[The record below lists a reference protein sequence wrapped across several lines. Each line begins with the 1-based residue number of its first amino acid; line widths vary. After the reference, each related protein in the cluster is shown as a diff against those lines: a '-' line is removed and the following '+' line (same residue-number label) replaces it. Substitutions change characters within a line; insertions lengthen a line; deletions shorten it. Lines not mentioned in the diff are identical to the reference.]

1 VVGAVVG
8 ASATHLRRLWATA
21 VVGSPARHRDLR
33 ICRSD
38 LLRILYGTVQYE
50 AGAMSVN
57 LTTHE
62 LDSPPWLR
70 VESTLMATARLVRTA
85 FDVRL
90 APLDLNLTQASL
102 LGYIVEFGATTQTQL
117 ADRLGIGR
125 AAIGSVVDQLESR
138 GLIERTPNPADRRV
152 WLVAITPAGTDLAH
166 RISEVDEVLRADLRR
181 GIGREERQ
189 ALAWVMTRL
198 QQNLQSAITGPVA
211 TTPAAAPGS
220 INESPV
226 NESTNNRREK

>member
-1 VVGAVVG
+1 MT
-8 ASATHLRRLWATA
+8 S
-21 VVGSPARHRDLR
+21 
-33 ICRSD
+33 
-38 LLRILYGTVQYE
+38 
-50 AGAMSVN
+50 N

-70 VESTLMATARLVRTA
+70 VESTLMATARLVRVA

-102 LGYIVEFGATTQTQL
+102 LGYVVEFGATTQTQL

-138 GLIERTPNPADRRV
+138 GLVERTSNSADRRV
-152 WLVAITPAGTDLAH
+152 WLVAITTAGTELAQ

-198 QQNLQSAITGPVA
+198 QQNLQLAIAGEPATSGPSTSDPSTSNPA
-211 TTPAAAPGS
+211 TVSS
-220 INESPV
+220 ITDP
-226 NESTNNRREK
+226 TNNRREK